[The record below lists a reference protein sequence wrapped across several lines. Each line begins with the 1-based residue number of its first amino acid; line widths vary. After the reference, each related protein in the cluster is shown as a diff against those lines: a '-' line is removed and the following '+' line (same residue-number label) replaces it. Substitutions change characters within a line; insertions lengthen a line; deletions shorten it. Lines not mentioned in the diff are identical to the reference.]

1 MLKWMRASLATIACY
16 LVCFIWAGFER
27 PSSYISCYGIMHAI
41 FSPTPVFLLLGSSI
55 FWEWGFHRFILR
67 SSSLPPPASS
77 FIPHALPL
85 SLGSI
90 SPSILCTSTFS
101 RVQQNLRIQV
111 YCALTALLV
120 VIARLLWL
128 LSFQGED
135 REIRASGWWRVW
147 SCEWPNKW
155 TAHWSNAQIA
165 IFAERTWC
173 REKCAGIQVSYLLFY
188 LDFFNFSVLPVR
200 VTYGAFSR
208 TDNIFREVWAL
219 VCWNVN
225 ENRCIA

>member
-1 MLKWMRASLATIACY
+1 MQFFRRHPSFFFWGVPYSGSGDSIVSYFVPLLSL
-16 LVCFIWAGFER
+16 
-27 PSSYISCYGIMHAI
+27 
-41 FSPTPVFLLLGSSI
+41 
-55 FWEWGFHRFILR
+55 
-67 SSSLPPPASS
+67 LPPALS
-77 FIPHALPL
+77 FPMPFPSPL
-85 SLGSI
+85 DQYLH
-90 SPSILCTSTFS
+90 PILCTSTFS

-188 LDFFNFSVLPVR
+188 LDFLISL
-200 VTYGAFSR
+200 YCQS
-208 TDNIFREVWAL
+208 E
-219 VCWNVN
+219 
-225 ENRCIA
+225 